1 MVDKSRMTLQKLARW
16 HPSQSN
22 TVHDRKGSAAL
33 WEGTLQPLDHED
45 LKQGALY
52 IIKIHHVSVGLF
64 QGWNDDMCCF
74 AVLRSEN
81 IPMRWSQARYLPGDY
96 DAYDAFDEAG
106 NPPVHLWTR
115 YLRVEVPIN
124 WFAIFEEARR
134 KQREWTTHVFG
145 QQQQQHHHHHT
156 AMPTT
161 TSAAI
166 TTGLSTGVMMGMT
179 GSGNNGGYPPL
190 VTTLHQQPPQPNILD
205 EDYSEHGTFSAA
217 PSQSLHSDRL
227 SSISSLPLDSRRE
240 SMAQAVPTQQQQ
252 QHSPPQSPTPSNTSL
267 SQYPAFTLPNNTT
280 AGDPSDKANT
290 TSALPTTTAS
300 TKKKKDADSHSSRHQ
315 IQQQHS
321 TSAIASS
328 SSPNVTTTSTT
339 TTQEL
344 IPTMPSAKTSK
355 RRSTV
360 GATPSQ
366 QLELALGDL
375 SFPHDDDRFSIHSDY
390 QPNMD
395 PSSISSTSPVQQ
407 HHSHTNTWKKRS
419 IKKILGRSSTHTK

>member
-134 KQREWTTHVFG
+134 KQR
-145 QQQQQHHHHHT
+145 
-156 AMPTT
+156 
-161 TSAAI
+161 
-166 TTGLSTGVMMGMT
+166 VMMGVT
-179 GSGNNGGYPPL
+179 NSGNNGGYPPL

-240 SMAQAVPTQQQQ
+240 SMTQAVPTQQQQ
-252 QHSPPQSPTPSNTSL
+252 QQQQQHVDTYSPPQSPTPSNTSFF
-267 SQYPAFTLPNNTT
+267 QNPAFTLPNNTT
-280 AGDPSDKANT
+280 ADDPSDKANT

-300 TKKKKDADSHSSRHQ
+300 TKKKKDADTHSSHHQ

-321 TSAIASS
+321 TSVIASS
-328 SSPNVTTTSTT
+328 SSPNVTTASTT

-344 IPTMPSAKTSK
+344 IPAVPSAKTSK

-419 IKKILGRSSTHTK
+419 IKKMLGRSSTHTK